1 MQRKNLLLSDPDP
14 TFYPAFLNL
23 KGKQAVVIGGGKV
36 AERKSLVLLK
46 AGAEVTLISPKLTR
60 RLEKEKA
67 EGRIRHIPREYR
79 RGDLKGAFLVIAAT
93 SYPEINT
100 EVVREAE
107 AIHKSPL
114 LNVVDMPSQC
124 NFIVPSIVR
133 RGPLTIAIS
142 TSGTSP
148 AMARTIRRELK
159 RLYGPEFADYLKL
172 LEKIRKKA
180 IKGIPDKKKRAEFF
194 KSLASEEMMEILRNR
209 GFKETSR
216 AALDLFLVYAKKI

>member
-1 MQRKNLLLSDPDP
+1 MQKKSLASEVY
-14 TFYPAFLNL
+14 YPAFLNL
-23 KGKQAVVIGGGKV
+23 KGKRAVVIGGGKV
-36 AERKSLVLLK
+36 AERKILALLR
-46 AGAEVTLISPKLTR
+46 AGADVTVISPKLTK

-100 EVVREAE
+100 KVVREAGVICE
-107 AIHKSPL
+107 SLL

-148 AMARTIRRELK
+148 AMARAIRRDLEK
-159 RLYGPEFADYLKL
+159 LYGPEFANYLKL
-172 LEKIRKKA
+172 LGKIRKKA
-180 IKGIPDKKKRAEFF
+180 IKEIPDKKKRVEFF
-194 KSLASEEMMEILRNR
+194 KSLASEEIMEILRNR

-216 AALDLFLVYAKKI
+216 AAEDLYRGIQI

>member
-1 MQRKNLLLSDPDP
+1 MASEVY
-14 TFYPAFLNL
+14 YPAFLNL
-23 KGKQAVVIGGGKV
+23 KGKRAVVIGGGKV
-36 AERKSLVLLK
+36 AERKILALLR
-46 AGAEVTLISPKLTR
+46 AGADVTVISPKLTK

-100 EVVREAE
+100 KVVREAGVICE
-107 AIHKSPL
+107 SLL

-148 AMARTIRRELK
+148 AMARAIRRDLEK
-159 RLYGPEFADYLKL
+159 LYGPEFANYLKL
-172 LEKIRKKA
+172 LGKIRKKA
-180 IKGIPDKKKRAEFF
+180 IKEVPDKKKRAEFF
-194 KSLASEEMMEILRNR
+194 KSLASEEMMEILRNH

-216 AALDLFLVYAKKI
+216 AAEDLYRGIQI